1 MLIVPMVGEQRSSVS
16 AIKIVRRR
24 RNPFL
29 RQRLCVAQR
38 KSLAAAL
45 GKIIE
50 IGRFLRSSAINTLQ
64 IQPRRVKIFCSVR
77 SGRCVFESGFISG
90 QIVIEKL
97 AQVDKTG
104 GRKITPSRP
113 PASILRNVLHPRR
126 QLTKMRLVVTG
137 ERPAEQPGI
146 IRAHKRNLRHADSR
160 SRFTSLSL
168 SFTGFANLS
177 FGKAP
182 QICTTSVPGNAAG
195 LPIGAGPPDE
205 TDRVKIR

>member
-24 RNPFL
+24 RNLFA
-29 RQRLCVAQR
+29 RQRLSIAQ
-38 KSLAAAL
+38 KENIAAAL
-45 GKIIE
+45 RKIIE
-50 IGRFLRSSAINTLQ
+50 VGRFLRSSAINTFQ

-113 PASILRNVLHPRR
+113 PASILPNVLHPRR

-137 ERPAEQPGI
+137 ERSAKQPGI
-146 IRAHKRNLRHADSR
+146 IRAHKRNLRQADSR
-160 SRFTSLSL
+160 SRFTSLTI
-168 SFTGFANLS
+168 SFTIFANLS
-177 FGKAP
+177 FGQAQ
-182 QICTTSVPGNAAG
+182 QIY
-195 LPIGAGPPDE
+195 
-205 TDRVKIR
+205 